1 MTIVPLSKSPVA
13 PIPSAI
19 PSRPVSIRKRLP
31 RLERERMIID
41 EAIRFFAEN
50 GFEGQT
56 RALAER
62 LGVTQ
67 PLLYRYFPDKD
78 SLIDRV
84 YEEVYTK
91 RWNPE
96 WEGLLRDP
104 TLSLGEKLTRF
115 YREFSETYFTYTTL
129 RIYLFAGLKGVKIR
143 RRGQID
149 LSDRVVTP
157 VCDEVRRMA
166 GLPLSAERPLSAQ
179 EIELFYAM
187 HASFFY
193 RALRQ
198 WVYGVEIK
206 EPMDEVVAA
215 TVGCFVEMAPKAFA
229 RMAAGR

>member
-1 MTIVPLSKSPVA
+1 MTIVSFAKAPVA
-13 PIPSAI
+13 PVAPPPPASTVA
-19 PSRPVSIRKRLP
+19 IRKRLP

-67 PLLYRYFPDKD
+67 PLLYRYFPDKE

-84 YEEVYTK
+84 YDEVYAK
-91 RWNPE
+91 RWNTD
-96 WEGLLRDP
+96 WDALLRDP
-104 TLSLGEKLTRF
+104 QLALGERLTRF
-115 YREFSETYFTYTTL
+115 YREFSDTYFTYTTL

-143 RRGQID
+143 RRGQVD
-149 LSDRVVTP
+149 LGERVVNP
-157 VCDEVRRMA
+157 ICDEVRRLA
-166 GLPLSAERPLSAQ
+166 GLPLTAERPLSVQ
-179 EIELFYAM
+179 ETEIFYSM

-198 WVYGVEIK
+198 WVYGVEIR
-206 EPMDEVVAA
+206 EPMDEVIAA
-215 TVGCFVEMAPKAFA
+215 TIGCFVDMAPKAFA
-229 RMAAGR
+229 RLAAQG